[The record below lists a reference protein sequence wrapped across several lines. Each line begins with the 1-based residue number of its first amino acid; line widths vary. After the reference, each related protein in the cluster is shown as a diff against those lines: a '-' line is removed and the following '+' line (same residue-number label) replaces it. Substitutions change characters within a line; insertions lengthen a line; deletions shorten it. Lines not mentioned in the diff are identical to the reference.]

1 METGRLLAKLLHHL
15 TYWWIGRPRRI
26 TPENVAERSSLLID
40 QYRKKA
46 ALYWSN
52 VVIAPLGDDFRYMT
66 SDEAEAQY
74 KNYQFIKDYVNDHV
88 PGVTMQF
95 GMLSDYF
102 QKLQGSFDVPCSREV
117 SLPTRIGNGITG
129 VASLRCKSLI
139 KY

>member
-1 METGRLLAKLLHHL
+1 M
-15 TYWWIGRPRRI
+15 YSQWRRDGCWPSCYI
-26 TPENVAERSSLLID
+26 TSLVGGLEGHDALRQKMLQNDPPSSLISIG
-40 QYRKKA
+40 KKA
-46 ALYWSN
+46 ALYRSN

-95 GMLSDYF
+95 GTLSDYF

-117 SLPTRIGNGITG
+117 S
-129 VASLRCKSLI
+129 
-139 KY
+139 